1 MDEGLSSITVVLARP
16 QEPGNI
22 GSACRAMKTMGITR
36 LRIVDPAPEDL
47 TLARVLAVHAVDVLD
62 AAERCRTVAEAVAG
76 YAIVAGVTRRE
87 GKWRKQLRLGPE
99 ELAEHLAAR
108 PGVTA
113 ALVFGNEE
121 SGLSDE
127 ELEPCSLAV
136 SIPSSPLFPSLNLSH
151 AVQIVAYALFRRL
164 GSPPRSRYA
173 PAPPGRVEA
182 ATDSIMDSLREAGL
196 FRLGFE
202 AEMRS
207 LYRDVLA
214 RAVLSDEESRRV
226 ERCFAIQRALIAEI
240 RAARPPRRGGGSRDQ
255 TGD

>member
-1 MDEGLSSITVVLARP
+1 
-16 QEPGNI
+16 
-22 GSACRAMKTMGITR
+22 MKTMGITR
-36 LRIVDPAPEDL
+36 LRIVEPAPKDL
-47 TLARVLAVHAVDVLD
+47 EMARILAVHAVDVLD
-62 AAERCRTVAEAVAG
+62 AAERFRTVAEAVAG
-76 YAIVAGVTRRE
+76 NAIVAGVTRRE
-87 GKWRKQLRLGPE
+87 GKWRKQLRLEPE
-99 ELAEHLAAR
+99 ELALHLAGR
-108 PGVTA
+108 PGATA

-164 GSPPRSRYA
+164 GELPPARYA
-173 PAPPGRVEA
+173 PAPEGRVEG

-202 AEMRS
+202 EEMRS
-207 LYRDVLA
+207 LYRDILS

-226 ERCFAIQRALIAEI
+226 ERCFGIQRALISEI
-240 RAARPPRRGGGSRDQ
+240 RSARAPRRGCGKGEEH
-255 TGD
+255 GD